1 MGKSLLTN
9 CHLEDETGA
18 RQKYWVKTK
27 SICCMYS
34 AVNKNTIQQC
44 MTKVMADVINNM
56 YFNYFYKVSEGYSR
70 TLNLYK
76 IMTCFIAFLPYLPL
90 SLSQPLTAS
99 SHGSWRWGWGSLST
113 LSLLHL
119 ILSPSFPFCFISC
132 NLLPHSFPVG
142 TLFTLWLCFL
152 WFDSQKIILR
162 LSLLLVRFGFTKF
175 LSLMTSIKFFLL
187 DFLKCKEFS
196 LSSLHWWR

>member
-27 SICCMYS
+27 TICCMYS

-119 ILSPSFPFCFISC
+119 ILSPSFPFCFISS

-142 TLFTLWLCFL
+142 TLFGSVF
-152 WFDSQKIILR
+152 FDSIHNILC
-162 LSLLLVRFGFTKF
+162 LSLFLVPFGFTKF
-175 LSLMTSIKFFLL
+175 LSLIISIKFLPL
-187 DFLKCKEFS
+187 GFLKCKEFS
-196 LSSLHWWR
+196 LSSLDWWR

>member
-18 RQKYWVKTK
+18 GQKCWVKTE
-27 SICCMYS
+27 SLCYMYS
-34 AVNKNTIQQC
+34 AVNKNTVQQSI
-44 MTKVMADVINNM
+44 TKAMADVINNM

-99 SHGSWRWGWGSLST
+99 SHGSWRWGWGWGWGGLST
-113 LSLLHL
+113 LYLLHL
-119 ILSPSFPFCFISC
+119 ILLPSFPFCFISS
-132 NLLPHSFPVG
+132 NLLLHSFPVG
-142 TLFTLWLCFL
+142 PLFSSVFFDLIHNILCL
-152 WFDSQKIILR
+152 
-162 LSLLLVRFGFTKF
+162 
-175 LSLMTSIKFFLL
+175 
-187 DFLKCKEFS
+187 S
-196 LSSLHWWR
+196 LSSWSLLALPSSCPWWIVHQIETSFLIS